1 MPMIAEALELLAT
14 ARAEGRKP
22 QGWCVSR
29 EVIASIVGS
38 GERYRFVR
46 TEAGWSWRGLPIVA
60 VSGQGAQ
67 LSY

>member
-1 MPMIAEALELLAT
+1 MITDALEMLAT

-22 QGWCVSR
+22 QGWRVSHDF
-29 EVIASIVGS
+29 ISGLVGS

-60 VSGQGAQ
+60 VAGQGAQ